1 MSNTPNTHADIS
13 PAPMSPRSGQAGLSN
28 ASYSRVGCGQGL
40 VEAGRK
46 LSTEC
51 GNIWLE
57 PDTDYSQGVGART
70 QQGGGRQPQ
79 GENSI
84 SQSFRKNKQQRNHPP
99 PPRLHHHGAEMSLSL
114 NLAGRISNVCE
125 QEEGS
130 RRMAKPHRPGPGQS
144 GGGIGGDL

>member
-1 MSNTPNTHADIS
+1 MHADIS
-13 PAPMSPRSGQAGLSN
+13 PAPVSPRRRQAGPSN
-28 ASYSRVGCGQGL
+28 ASHSRVGCGQGL

-46 LSTEC
+46 LSTQC

-70 QQGGGRQPQ
+70 QRGGGNLKGKKWHLRAL
-79 GENSI
+79 E
-84 SQSFRKNKQQRNHPP
+84 KNKQQRNHPP
-99 PPRLHHHGAEMSLSL
+99 PRIHHHRAEMPLSL

-144 GGGIGGDL
+144 GGG